1 MNAPLRQAD
10 GADAPLPP
18 LTPDELQHY
27 SRHLLIPQI
36 GRTGQQRLKA
46 ARVLVIGAGGLGSP
60 LALYLAAAGV
70 GTLGIVDFDTVD
82 RSNLH
87 RQVLY
92 TVADVGSPKLE
103 AATRRL
109 QALNPHIEI
118 VPHALRLT
126 SDNALDVIRPYD
138 LVVDGTDNFATRY
151 LVNDACVLL
160 GKPNVYAAIFRFEG
174 LLSVFAHR
182 DGPCYR
188 CLYPEPPPP
197 DLVPSCAE
205 GGVLGVLPGI
215 VGALQA
221 AEAIKLLTGI
231 GESLAGRLLQFDAL
245 SMRMREFAVD
255 RDPHCPV
262 CSANASIRQLIDY
275 DQFCAGPKDP
285 LAVPEIDAVD
295 LRATLAAPGAPLLV
309 DVRSADEAAI
319 ARIEGSTLIPL
330 PELED
335 ALDRLDPAAPLILY
349 CQGGVR
355 SERAGRLLLRR
366 GFTQVRHLRG
376 GINAWSATQAQAQ
389 AQTQQPTQPQPHST
403 AIRSAA

>member
-1 MNAPLRQAD
+1 MNAPLHPA
-10 GADAPLPP
+10 ADAEALLPS
-18 LTPDELQHY
+18 LSDDEVAHY

-36 GRTGQQRLKA
+36 GRIGQRRLKA
-46 ARVLVIGAGGLGSP
+46 ARVLIVGAGGLGSP

-70 GTLGIVDFDTVD
+70 GTLGVVDFDAVD

-92 TVADVGSPKLE
+92 TVDDVGSPKLD
-103 AATRRL
+103 AAVRRL
-109 QALNPHIEI
+109 KALNPHVEV
-118 VPHALRLT
+118 VPHALRLA

-138 LVVDGTDNFATRY
+138 MVVDGTDNFATRY
-151 LVNDACVLL
+151 LINDACVLL
-160 GKPNVYAAIFRFEG
+160 GKPNVYAAIFRFEA

-221 AEAIKLLTGI
+221 AEAIKLITHI
-231 GESLAGRLLQFDAL
+231 GEPLVGRLMQFDAL
-245 SMRMREFAVD
+245 RMRTREFPVE
-255 RDPHCPV
+255 RDPHCAV
-262 CSANASIRQLIDY
+262 CGAHASIRQLIDY
-275 DQFCAGPKDP
+275 DQFCAGPRHP
-285 LAVPEIDAVD
+285 VVVPEIDAAE
-295 LRATLAAPGAPLLV
+295 LRALLSSAEAPLLV
-309 DVRSADEAAI
+309 DVRSAEEAAI
-319 ARIEGSTLIPL
+319 ARIAGATLIPL

-335 ALDRLDPAAPLILY
+335 AVDRLDPEAPLVLY

-355 SERAGRLLLRR
+355 SERAGRLLMR
-366 GFTQVRHLRG
+366 GGFKHVRHLRG
-376 GINAWSATQAQAQ
+376 GITAWLAAQS
-389 AQTQQPTQPQPHST
+389 QPASHGDT
-403 AIRSAA
+403 A